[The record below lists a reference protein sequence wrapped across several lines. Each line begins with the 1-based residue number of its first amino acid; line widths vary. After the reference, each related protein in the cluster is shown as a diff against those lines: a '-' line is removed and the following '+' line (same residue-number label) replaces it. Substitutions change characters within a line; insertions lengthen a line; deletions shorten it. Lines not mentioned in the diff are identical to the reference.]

1 MNLVLSLG
9 LTSHDVK
16 YYFDLHEMLIKCQH
30 SYHDLFDIIF
40 ITIMV
45 YFYDTYLLNEL
56 LKAFIIYYK

>member
-1 MNLVLSLG
+1 
-9 LTSHDVK
+9 
-16 YYFDLHEMLIKCQH
+16 MLIKCQH